1 MTTKS
6 TEDDRIH
13 FLLNVEKVQ
22 TANDEEE
29 NDKRG

>member
-1 MTTKS
+1 MITKS

-13 FLLNVEKVQ
+13 FLNVEKVK

-29 NDKRG
+29 DDKRG